1 MLERNRYMVDESSL
15 MIALFNGRAGGTK
28 YTIDWYAPYK
38 YAESIY
44 GLVELPKV
52 VVYDL
57 KNIDIETINY
67 NENLMVSTEE

>member
-28 YTIDWYAPYK
+28 STIDWYAPYK

-44 GLVELPKV
+44 GLVESPKV